1 MPFGDISGVAYCPRL
16 HAGSLL
22 ECGWRVRSSDP
33 FAADAVRRSALLAQ
47 LIEQIQHGV
56 GQCSQLRKSDP
67 PLHLPA
73 PEPLP
78 TLFVTVK
85 LINEFL
91 VAL

>member
-1 MPFGDISGVAYCPRL
+1 MDCPCL

-22 ECGWRVRSSDP
+22 ECGWGVRSSDP
-33 FAADAVRRSALLAQ
+33 FGVDALRRSAVLAN
-47 LIEQIQHGV
+47 LIQQIQHGV
-56 GQCSQLRKSDP
+56 GQCSELREPDP

-73 PEPLP
+73 PELMA
-78 TLFVTVK
+78 TLFVPVK